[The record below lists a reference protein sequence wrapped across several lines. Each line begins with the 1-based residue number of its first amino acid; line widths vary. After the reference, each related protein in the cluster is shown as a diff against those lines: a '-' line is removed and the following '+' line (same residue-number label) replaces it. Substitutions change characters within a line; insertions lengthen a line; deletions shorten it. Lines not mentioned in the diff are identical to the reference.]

1 MTDIFVLLQKL
12 ILKQEV
18 NPLTNVYVV
27 TGNTVA
33 ANHDLNLRQ

>member
-1 MTDIFVLLQKL
+1 ML
-12 ILKQEV
+12 EV
-18 NPLTNVYVV
+18 AFSAIHKAENPLTDVYVV